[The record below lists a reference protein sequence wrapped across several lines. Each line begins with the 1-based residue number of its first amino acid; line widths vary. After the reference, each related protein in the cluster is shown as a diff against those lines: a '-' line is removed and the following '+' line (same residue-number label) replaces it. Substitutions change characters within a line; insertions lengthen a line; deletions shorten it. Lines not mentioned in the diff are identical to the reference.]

1 MSEALYRKYRPQ
13 TFEDVV
19 GQTHIERTLKNAIEQ
34 DKVGHAYMFCGP
46 RGTGK
51 TTTARLLAKALLCEK
66 GPTPAPDGTCEQCL
80 AIAEGNHPDVY
91 ELDAASRTGV
101 DNVREEIIG
110 RVQYA
115 PTRGR
120 YKVYIIDEVHM
131 LSIAAFNALLKTLEE
146 PPSHVVFIMCTTD
159 PQKVPETIQSR
170 CQRFDFHRLSNEEII
185 ARLGAV
191 CTAEDVQF
199 EGDALDLV
207 AHRAQGGMRDALT
220 MLEQLIA
227 FGDGNVT
234 MEVANDVLGSL
245 DVDDMSGI
253 VRSIATRDAAACFT
267 WVSEYVETGADLARF
282 VRDLASY
289 VRDLYVLSLTD
300 GAVAVNAPQ
309 SSLPRM
315 SGEAQMFGIDRL
327 AYILRVLGD
336 LNTELR
342 TSTNPRLS
350 FEIGLTRMVR
360 PQSDLTLESL
370 AARVEVLERAL
381 AQGAVAAPAAA
392 QSAAVAQQPASV
404 PPAANAGYRQPAAA
418 PAAAVQPV
426 AAPSPAQAQ
435 PMAAQPAASA
445 SRAQASQFQRPMPRP
460 AQTQAAAQPVS
471 QGAAMVDKAAE
482 FRAQLERRR
491 AQRTAIPQPQPQRQ
505 SQGFAPQAQAAAP
518 ARAAAPAASAPAVV
532 SVAAPAAAAAPAV
545 PAAASGDVKA
555 KLSNPAALQRGWQ
568 TALADLKRQRAAY
581 GALLLSARIVAE
593 PDASGIAIEFSP
605 ENSFAFS
612 AAQKPDITAAIESAL
627 TASFGGPVPFRVTQ
641 GSVAGGAVGATP
653 AAARATASVASA
665 PAPVPAAPAAPVA
678 AARRAQQSAGTQ
690 APSAGPSRQA
700 PQAAA
705 APPWEDDV
713 VPYTDADIAAYMPEE
728 EQPPFTEPD
737 ASLTVGAPS
746 HREAASQASEPAA
759 FAKPAKDNPFA
770 GRKMPE
776 GIGRGVPAQPE
787 AVAQASEPAAS
798 SSSGQASKAEPEG
811 APAKKRKT
819 AADKLAEAVA
829 EFGDAMLVV
838 GPEPVDPFPVAL
850 ELGFDSVPDPKKK
863 AKGMVKPKGWP
874 MPQDAKLLEG
884 RDLDALREGCDDGQ
898 EGETPSSDSSSSAQF
913 AQPAPVAAVESE
925 PQLASVAESEFPAEP
940 PAPIPAPPSRPNP
953 FANRAMPQGI
963 GGGQDSREPAAYAGA
978 STGGSGEMSVEEIF
992 ASFGVNMSKVTE
1004 ER

>member
-282 VRDLASY
+282 VRDLAAY

-381 AQGAVAAPAAA
+381 AQGAVVAPAAA
-392 QSAAVAQQPASV
+392 QPAAAQPVVVQPVAAAQQPASV
-404 PPAANAGYRQPAAA
+404 PPAANAGYRRPAAASSPAQVQPTVAQPAA
-418 PAAAVQPV
+418 PS
-426 AAPSPAQAQ
+426 SPAQAN
-435 PMAAQPAASA
+435 
-445 SRAQASQFQRPMPRP
+445 QFQRPMPRP
-460 AQTQAAAQPVS
+460 AQTQPAAQPAS
-471 QGAAMVDKAAE
+471 QGAAMADKAAE

-491 AQRTAIPQPQPQRQ
+491 AQRTALPQTQPQPQ
-505 SQGFAPQAQAAAP
+505 SQGFVPQAQAAAP
-518 ARAAAPAASAPAVV
+518 ARAAAPAAVP
-532 SVAAPAAAAAPAV
+532 VAAASATVTPAAPAV
-545 PAAASGDVKA
+545 ASSDVKA

-627 TASFGGPVPFRVTQ
+627 SASFGGPVPFRVTQ
-641 GSVAGGAVGATP
+641 GSAVGSVVGTAPAAVAP
-653 AAARATASVASA
+653 AAASVTSAPASA
-665 PAPVPAAPAAPVA
+665 PAASAAPAAA
-678 AARRAQQSAGTQ
+678 YRARQSLRAQ
-690 APSAGPSRQA
+690 APSVGPSRQA

-705 APPWEDDV
+705 APPWEDEV

-728 EQPPFTEPD
+728 EQPPFFESD
-737 ASLTVGAPS
+737 ASLAVGAPS
-746 HREAASQASEPAA
+746 HRGIASQASEPAA
-759 FAKPAKDNPFA
+759 FEKPAKDNPFV

-776 GIGRGVPAQPE
+776 GIGRGVPARPE
-787 AVAQASEPAAS
+787 AQVPANAPAAS
-798 SSSGQASKAEPEG
+798 SDAGQATKAEPES

-838 GPEPVDPFPVAL
+838 GPDPVDPFPAAQ
-850 ELGFDSVPDPKKK
+850 ELGFDSAVDPKKK
-863 AKGMVKPKGWP
+863 AKGMAKPKGWP

-884 RDLDALREGCDDGQ
+884 RDLDALREGSASGQ
-898 EGETPSSDSSSSAQF
+898 EGEGQGSSSGCSSSGQSL
-913 AQPAPVAAVESE
+913 QPAPVAAAEPE
-925 PQLASVAESEFPAEP
+925 PQLAPVADPEFPAEP

-963 GGGQDSREPAAYAGA
+963 GGGQGSHEPVEYAGA
-978 STGGSGEMSVEEIF
+978 SAGASGEMSVEEIF

>member
-1 MSEALYRKYRPQ
+1 MSYQALYRKFRPQ
-13 TFEDVV
+13 EFEDVK
-19 GQTHIERTLKNAIEQ
+19 GQEHIVTTLKNQIKADRI
-34 DKVGHAYMFCGP
+34 GHAYLFCGT

-51 TTTARLLAKALLCEK
+51 TTVAKIFAKAVNCEH
-66 GPTPAPDGTCEQCL
+66 PVDGSPCGECQSCR
-80 AIAEGNHPDVY
+80 AITEGSSMNVI
-91 ELDAASRTGV
+91 EIDAASNNGV
-101 DNVREEIIG
+101 DNIRQIREEVTY
-110 RVQYA
+110 R
-115 PTRGR
+115 PTEGR

-282 VRDLASY
+282 VRDLAAY

-381 AQGAVAAPAAA
+381 AQGAAAAPAAA
-392 QSAAVAQQPASV
+392 QPAAMAQQPASV

-418 PAAAVQPV
+418 PAVAAQPAV
-426 AAPSPAQAQ
+426 APSPAQVQ
-435 PMAAQPAASA
+435 PTAAQPAAPA
-445 SRAQASQFQRPMPRP
+445 SPAQASQFHRPMPRP
-460 AQTQAAAQPVS
+460 AQTQSAAQPAS
-471 QGAAMVDKAAE
+471 QGAAMVNKAAE

-491 AQRTAIPQPQPQRQ
+491 AQRTAVPQAQPQ

-518 ARAAAPAASAPAVV
+518 AAAPVAAASATAAPAA
-532 SVAAPAAAAAPAV
+532 PAAVSAV
-545 PAAASGDVKA
+545 PAVASSDVKA

-627 TASFGGPVPFRVTQ
+627 SASFGGPVPFRVTQ
-641 GSVAGGAVGATP
+641 GSAAGGAAP
-653 AAARATASVASA
+653 VASA
-665 PAPVPAAPAAPVA
+665 PAPAAPAVPAAVHS
-678 AARRAQQSAGTQ
+678 AQQSVRAQ
-690 APSAGPSRQA
+690 VHSAGPSRQA
-700 PQAAA
+700 PQAVA

-713 VPYTDADIAAYMPEE
+713 VPYTDADIAAYMPEG

-746 HREAASQASEPAA
+746 HREAASQPSEPAV
-759 FAKPAKDNPFA
+759 FAKPAKNNPFA

-776 GIGRGVPAQPE
+776 GIGRGVPAQP
-787 AVAQASEPAAS
+787 AATARATEPTVS
-798 SSSGQASKAEPEG
+798 SSAGQAPKTAPES

-838 GPEPVDPFPVAL
+838 GPDPVDPFPVAL
-850 ELGFDSVPDPKKK
+850 ELGFDSAPDPKKK

-884 RDLDALREGCDDGQ
+884 RDLDALREGCDGGQ
-898 EGETPSSDSSSSAQF
+898 EGKGQGSSSDSLSSGQSL
-913 AQPAPVAAVESE
+913 QPAPVAAAEAES
-925 PQLASVAESEFPAEP
+925 QLAPVAEPEFPAEP

-963 GGGQDSREPAAYAGA
+963 GGGQGSREPSEYAGA
-978 STGGSGEMSVEEIF
+978 SAGASGEMSVEEIF
-992 ASFGVNMSKVTE
+992 ASFGVNMNKVTE

>member
-282 VRDLASY
+282 VRDLAAY

-392 QSAAVAQQPASV
+392 QPAAVAQQPASV

-418 PAAAVQPV
+418 PAAAVQPAV
-426 AAPSPAQAQ
+426 APSPAQAQ
-435 PMAAQPAASA
+435 PIATQPAAPA
-445 SRAQASQFQRPMPRP
+445 SHAQASQFQRPMPRP
-460 AQTQAAAQPVS
+460 AQTQSAAQPAS

-491 AQRTAIPQPQPQRQ
+491 AQRTVLPQTQPQPQ
-505 SQGFAPQAQAAAP
+505 GFTPQTQPAAP
-518 ARAAAPAASAPAVV
+518 ARAAAPAAAPVAVASAAANP
-532 SVAAPAAAAAPAV
+532 AAPAAVSTAPV
-545 PAAASGDVKA
+545 VASSDVKA

-593 PDASGIAIEFSP
+593 ADASGIAIEFSP

-627 TASFGGPVPFRVTQ
+627 SASFGGPVPFRVTQ
-641 GSVAGGAVGATP
+641 GSAAGGAAP
-653 AAARATASVASA
+653 VASA
-665 PAPVPAAPAAPVA
+665 PAAAAVPAAPVA
-678 AARRAQQSAGTQ
+678 AARRAQQSARAQ

-700 PQAAA
+700 PQAVA

-759 FAKPAKDNPFA
+759 FANPAKDNPFA
-770 GRKMPE
+770 GRKMPK

-787 AVAQASEPAAS
+787 VVARASEPAAS

-850 ELGFDSVPDPKKK
+850 ELGFDSAPDPKKK

-898 EGETPSSDSSSSAQF
+898 EGEGQEPSSNGSPSPQLL
-913 AQPAPVAAVESE
+913 QPAPSAAEQLE
-925 PQLASVAESEFPAEP
+925 PQLEASVAEPEFPAEP

-963 GGGQDSREPAAYAGA
+963 GGGQDTHESAAYAGA

>member
-282 VRDLASY
+282 VRDLAAY

-381 AQGAVAAPAAA
+381 AQDAVAAPAAA
-392 QSAAVAQQPASV
+392 QPAAVAQQPASV

-418 PAAAVQPV
+418 PAAAVQPAV
-426 AAPSPAQAQ
+426 APSPVQAQ
-435 PMAAQPAASA
+435 PIAVQSAAPASH
-445 SRAQASQFQRPMPRP
+445 AQASQFQRPMPRP
-460 AQTQAAAQPVS
+460 AQTQPAAQPAS

-491 AQRTAIPQPQPQRQ
+491 AQRTALPQTQPQPQ
-505 SQGFAPQAQAAAP
+505 SQGFAPQAQPAAP
-518 ARAAAPAASAPAVV
+518 ARAAAPAA
-532 SVAAPAAAAAPAV
+532 APAAAASATATPAAPAV
-545 PAAASGDVKA
+545 ASSDVKA

-593 PDASGIAIEFSP
+593 PDASGIAIEFSS

-627 TASFGGPVPFRVTQ
+627 SASFGGPVPFRVTQ
-641 GSVAGGAVGATP
+641 GSAAGGAAP
-653 AAARATASVASA
+653 VASA
-665 PAPVPAAPAAPVA
+665 PASAPAASVAPVA
-678 AARRAQQSAGTQ
+678 AARRTQQSARAQ

-759 FAKPAKDNPFA
+759 YAKPAKDNPFA

-776 GIGRGVPAQPE
+776 GIGRGVPVQPE
-787 AVAQASEPAAS
+787 VASQASEPVAS
-798 SSSGQASKAEPEG
+798 SSSGQASKVEPEG

-850 ELGFDSVPDPKKK
+850 ELGFDSAPDPKKK

-898 EGETPSSDSSSSAQF
+898 EGEASSSDSSSSAQSV
-913 AQPAPVAAVESE
+913 QPAPVAAVESE
-925 PQLASVAESEFPAEP
+925 PQLASVAEPEFPAEP

-963 GGGQDSREPAAYAGA
+963 GGGQDSHEPAAYAGA

>member
-282 VRDLASY
+282 VRDLAAY

-381 AQGAVAAPAAA
+381 AQGAAATPAAA
-392 QSAAVAQQPASV
+392 QPAAMAQQPVSV
-404 PPAANAGYRQPAAA
+404 PPAANAGYRRPTAA
-418 PAAAVQPV
+418 PAV
-426 AAPSPAQAQ
+426 AAQPAVVPSPARVQ
-435 PMAAQPAASA
+435 PTAAQPAAPA
-445 SRAQASQFQRPMPRP
+445 SPAQASQFQRPMPRP
-460 AQTQAAAQPVS
+460 AQTQSAAQPAS

-491 AQRTAIPQPQPQRQ
+491 AQRTALPQTQPQSQ
-505 SQGFAPQAQAAAP
+505 SQGFAPQAQPAAP
-518 ARAAAPAASAPAVV
+518 ARAAAPTAAS
-532 SVAAPAAAAAPAV
+532 AAPAV
-545 PAAASGDVKA
+545 ASSDVKA

-627 TASFGGPVPFRVTQ
+627 SASFGGPVPFRVTQ
-641 GSVAGGAVGATP
+641 GSAAGGAAP
-653 AAARATASVASA
+653 VASA
-665 PAPVPAAPAAPVA
+665 PAASVAPVA
-678 AARRAQQSAGTQ
+678 AARRTQQSARAQ

-759 FAKPAKDNPFA
+759 FAKPSKDNPFA

-787 AVAQASEPAAS
+787 VASQASESAAS
-798 SSSGQASKAEPEG
+798 SSSGQASKAEPES

-850 ELGFDSVPDPKKK
+850 ELGFDSAPDPKKK

-874 MPQDAKLLEG
+874 MSQDAKLLEG

-898 EGETPSSDSSSSAQF
+898 EGEASSSDGSSSAQSI
-913 AQPAPVAAVESE
+913 QPAPVAAVESG
-925 PQLASVAESEFPAEP
+925 PQLASVAEPEFPAEP

-963 GGGQDSREPAAYAGA
+963 GGGQDTHESAAYAGA

>member
-282 VRDLASY
+282 VRDLAAY

-381 AQGAVAAPAAA
+381 AQGAAAAPAAA
-392 QSAAVAQQPASV
+392 QPAAMAQQPASV
-404 PPAANAGYRQPAAA
+404 PPAANAGYRQP
-418 PAAAVQPV
+418 V
-426 AAPSPAQAQ
+426 A
-435 PMAAQPAASA
+435 AAQPAAPA
-445 SRAQASQFQRPMPRP
+445 SPAQASQFQRSMPRP
-460 AQTQAAAQPVS
+460 AQTQSAAQPAS
-471 QGAAMVDKAAE
+471 QGAAMVNKAAE

-491 AQRTAIPQPQPQRQ
+491 AQRTAVPQAQPQ
-505 SQGFAPQAQAAAP
+505 SQGFAPQAQAVAP
-518 ARAAAPAASAPAVV
+518 VRAAAPAAAPVAAASAT
-532 SVAAPAAAAAPAV
+532 AAPAAPAAVSAAPAV
-545 PAAASGDVKA
+545 ASSDVKA
-555 KLSNPAALQRGWQ
+555 KLSNPVALQRGWQ

-627 TASFGGPVPFRVTQ
+627 SASFGGPVPFRVTQ
-641 GSVAGGAVGATP
+641 GSAAGNV
-653 AAARATASVASA
+653 ASVPSA
-665 PAPVPAAPAAPVA
+665 PAPAPAAPAIPA
-678 AARRAQQSAGTQ
+678 ASAAVHRAQQSVRAQ

-700 PQAAA
+700 PQAVA

-728 EQPPFTEPD
+728 EQSPFTEPD

-746 HREAASQASEPAA
+746 HREAASQPSEPAV

-787 AVAQASEPAAS
+787 ATARATEPTVS
-798 SSSGQASKAEPEG
+798 SSAGQASKTAPES

-838 GPEPVDPFPVAL
+838 GPDPVDPFPVAL
-850 ELGFDSVPDPKKK
+850 ELGFDSAPDPKKK

-884 RDLDALREGCDDGQ
+884 RDLDALREGCGGGQ
-898 EGETPSSDSSSSAQF
+898 EGEGQEPSSDSLSSGQSV
-913 AQPAPVAAVESE
+913 QPAPVAAAEAES
-925 PQLASVAESEFPAEP
+925 QLAPVAEPEFPAEP

-963 GGGQDSREPAAYAGA
+963 GGGQGSREPAEYAGA
-978 STGGSGEMSVEEIF
+978 SAGASGEMSVEEIF
-992 ASFGVNMSKVTE
+992 ASFGVNMNKVTE

>member
-282 VRDLASY
+282 VRDLAAY

-381 AQGAVAAPAAA
+381 AQGAAAVPAAA
-392 QSAAVAQQPASV
+392 QPAAMAQQPASV
-404 PPAANAGYRQPAAA
+404 PPAANAGYRQPVAA
-418 PAAAVQPV
+418 PAVAAQPAV
-426 AAPSPAQAQ
+426 APSPAQVQ
-435 PMAAQPAASA
+435 PTAAQPAAPA
-445 SRAQASQFQRPMPRP
+445 SPAQASQFQRPVPRP
-460 AQTQAAAQPVS
+460 AQTRSAAQSAS
-471 QGAAMVDKAAE
+471 QGAAMIDKAAE

-491 AQRTAIPQPQPQRQ
+491 AQRTVVPQAQPQ

-518 ARAAAPAASAPAVV
+518 ARAAAPAAV
-532 SVAAPAAAAAPAV
+532 SAAPAV
-545 PAAASGDVKA
+545 ASSDVKA

-627 TASFGGPVPFRVTQ
+627 SASFGGPVPFRVTQ
-641 GSVAGGAVGATP
+641 GSVVGGAAPV
-653 AAARATASVASA
+653 ASASA
-665 PAPVPAAPAAPVA
+665 PAPAAPAAVHR
-678 AARRAQQSAGTQ
+678 ARQSVRAQ

-700 PQAAA
+700 PQAVA

-713 VPYTDADIAAYMPEE
+713 VPYTDADIAAYMPEG

-737 ASLTVGAPS
+737 ASLTAGAPS
-746 HREAASQASEPAA
+746 HREAASQSGEPAV
-759 FAKPAKDNPFA
+759 FAKPAKNNPFA

-776 GIGRGVPAQPE
+776 GIGRGVSAQPE
-787 AVAQASEPAAS
+787 ATAQATESTVS
-798 SSSGQASKAEPEG
+798 SSAGQAPKTAPESV
-811 APAKKRKT
+811 PAKKRKT

-838 GPEPVDPFPVAL
+838 GPDPVDPFPVAL
-850 ELGFDSVPDPKKK
+850 ELGFDSAPDPKKK

-884 RDLDALREGCDDGQ
+884 RDLDALREGCDGGQ
-898 EGETPSSDSSSSAQF
+898 EGEGQESSSDSLSSGQSL
-913 AQPAPVAAVESE
+913 QPAPVAAAEAE
-925 PQLASVAESEFPAEP
+925 PQLAPVAEPEFPAEP
-940 PAPIPAPPSRPNP
+940 PAPIPAPPLRPNP

-963 GGGQDSREPAAYAGA
+963 GGGQGSREPAEYAGA
-978 STGGSGEMSVEEIF
+978 SAGASGEMSVEEIF
-992 ASFGVNMSKVTE
+992 ASFGVNMNKVTE

>member
-282 VRDLASY
+282 VRDLAAY

-381 AQGAVAAPAAA
+381 AQGAAAAPATAQPAA
-392 QSAAVAQQPASV
+392 MAQQPASV
-404 PPAANAGYRQPAAA
+404 PPAANAGYRQPVAA
-418 PAAAVQPV
+418 PAVAAQPAV
-426 AAPSPAQAQ
+426 APSPAQVQ
-435 PMAAQPAASA
+435 PTAAQPAAPS
-445 SRAQASQFQRPMPRP
+445 SPAQASQFQRPVSRP
-460 AQTQAAAQPVS
+460 AQTRSAAQSAS
-471 QGAAMVDKAAE
+471 QGAAMVNKAAE

-491 AQRTAIPQPQPQRQ
+491 AQRTAVPQAQPQ
-505 SQGFAPQAQAAAP
+505 SQGFAPQAQA
-518 ARAAAPAASAPAVV
+518 
-532 SVAAPAAAAAPAV
+532 
-545 PAAASGDVKA
+545 
-555 KLSNPAALQRGWQ
+555 
-568 TALADLKRQRAAY
+568 
-581 GALLLSARIVAE
+581 
-593 PDASGIAIEFSP
+593 
-605 ENSFAFS
+605 
-612 AAQKPDITAAIESAL
+612 
-627 TASFGGPVPFRVTQ
+627 
-641 GSVAGGAVGATP
+641 
-653 AAARATASVASA
+653 
-665 PAPVPAAPAAPVA
+665 
-678 AARRAQQSAGTQ
+678 
-690 APSAGPSRQA
+690 
-700 PQAAA
+700 
-705 APPWEDDV
+705 
-713 VPYTDADIAAYMPEE
+713 
-728 EQPPFTEPD
+728 
-737 ASLTVGAPS
+737 
-746 HREAASQASEPAA
+746 
-759 FAKPAKDNPFA
+759 
-770 GRKMPE
+770 
-776 GIGRGVPAQPE
+776 
-787 AVAQASEPAAS
+787 
-798 SSSGQASKAEPEG
+798 
-811 APAKKRKT
+811 
-819 AADKLAEAVA
+819 
-829 EFGDAMLVV
+829 
-838 GPEPVDPFPVAL
+838 
-850 ELGFDSVPDPKKK
+850 
-863 AKGMVKPKGWP
+863 
-874 MPQDAKLLEG
+874 
-884 RDLDALREGCDDGQ
+884 
-898 EGETPSSDSSSSAQF
+898 
-913 AQPAPVAAVESE
+913 
-925 PQLASVAESEFPAEP
+925 
-940 PAPIPAPPSRPNP
+940 
-953 FANRAMPQGI
+953 
-963 GGGQDSREPAAYAGA
+963 
-978 STGGSGEMSVEEIF
+978 
-992 ASFGVNMSKVTE
+992 
-1004 ER
+1004 

>member
-282 VRDLASY
+282 VCDLAAY

-381 AQGAVAAPAAA
+381 AQGAAAAPAAA
-392 QSAAVAQQPASV
+392 QPTAMAQQPASV
-404 PPAANAGYRQPAAA
+404 PPAANAGYRRPTAA
-418 PAAAVQPV
+418 PAV
-426 AAPSPAQAQ
+426 AAQPAVVPSPAQVQ
-435 PMAAQPAASA
+435 PTAAQPAA
-445 SRAQASQFQRPMPRP
+445 
-460 AQTQAAAQPVS
+460 
-471 QGAAMVDKAAE
+471 QGAAMVNKAAE

-491 AQRTAIPQPQPQRQ
+491 AQRTAVPQAQPQ
-505 SQGFAPQAQAAAP
+505 SQGFAPQAQAAS
-518 ARAAAPAASAPAVV
+518 ARAAAPAAAPVAAASAT
-532 SVAAPAAAAAPAV
+532 AAPAAPAAVSAAPAV
-545 PAAASGDVKA
+545 ASSDVKA

-627 TASFGGPVPFRVTQ
+627 SASFGGPVPFRVTQ
-641 GSVAGGAVGATP
+641 GSAAGGA
-653 AAARATASVASA
+653 ASVASA
-665 PAPVPAAPAAPVA
+665 SAPAPTAPAVPAAVH
-678 AARRAQQSAGTQ
+678 RAQQSARAQ
-690 APSAGPSRQA
+690 VHSAGPSRQA
-700 PQAAA
+700 PQAVA

-713 VPYTDADIAAYMPEE
+713 VPYTDADIAAYMPEG

-737 ASLTVGAPS
+737 ASLTAGAPS
-746 HREAASQASEPAA
+746 HREAASRPGEPAA
-759 FAKPAKDNPFA
+759 FAKPAKNNPFA

-787 AVAQASEPAAS
+787 ATARATEPTVS
-798 SSSGQASKAEPEG
+798 SSAGQAPKTAPES

-838 GPEPVDPFPVAL
+838 GPDPVDPFPVAL
-850 ELGFDSVPDPKKK
+850 ELGFDSAPDPKKK

-884 RDLDALREGCDDGQ
+884 RDLDALREGCGGGQ
-898 EGETPSSDSSSSAQF
+898 EGEGESSSDSLSSGQSV
-913 AQPAPVAAVESE
+913 QPAPVAAAEPE
-925 PQLASVAESEFPAEP
+925 PQLAPVAEPEFSAEP

-963 GGGQDSREPAAYAGA
+963 GGGQGSREPAEYAGA
-978 STGGSGEMSVEEIF
+978 SAGASGEMSVEEIF
-992 ASFGVNMSKVTE
+992 ASFGVNMNKVTE

>member
-282 VRDLASY
+282 VRDLAAY

-370 AARVEVLERAL
+370 AARVEILERAL
-381 AQGAVAAPAAA
+381 AQGAAAAPAAA
-392 QSAAVAQQPASV
+392 QPAAMAQQPASV
-404 PPAANAGYRQPAAA
+404 PPAANAGYRQPVAA
-418 PAAAVQPV
+418 PAV
-426 AAPSPAQAQ
+426 
-435 PMAAQPAASA
+435 AAQPAAPS
-445 SRAQASQFQRPMPRP
+445 SPAQASQFQRPIPRP
-460 AQTQAAAQPVS
+460 AQTQPAAQPAS
-471 QGAAMVDKAAE
+471 QGAAMVNKAAE

-491 AQRTAIPQPQPQRQ
+491 AQRTAAPQAQPQ
-505 SQGFAPQAQAAAP
+505 SQGFAPQAQAAP
-518 ARAAAPAASAPAVV
+518 ARAAAPAA
-532 SVAAPAAAAAPAV
+532 APAAAASATAAPAAPAAVSAAPAV
-545 PAAASGDVKA
+545 ASSDVKA

-627 TASFGGPVPFRVTQ
+627 SASFGGPVPFRVTQ
-641 GSVAGGAVGATP
+641 GSAAGGA
-653 AAARATASVASA
+653 A
-665 PAPVPAAPAAPVA
+665 PAVSAAVHR
-678 AARRAQQSAGTQ
+678 ARQSVRAQ

-700 PQAAA
+700 PQAVA

-728 EQPPFTEPD
+728 ERPPFTEPD
-737 ASLTVGAPS
+737 ASLTAGAPS
-746 HREAASQASEPAA
+746 HREAASQPGEPAA

-787 AVAQASEPAAS
+787 ATAQATEPTVS
-798 SSSGQASKAEPEG
+798 SSAGQAPKTAPESV
-811 APAKKRKT
+811 PAKKRKT

-838 GPEPVDPFPVAL
+838 GPDPVDPFPVAL
-850 ELGFDSVPDPKKK
+850 ELGFDSAPDPKKK

-884 RDLDALREGCDDGQ
+884 RDLDSLREGRDGGQ
-898 EGETPSSDSSSSAQF
+898 EGEGESSSDSLSSGQSV
-913 AQPAPVAAVESE
+913 QPAPVAAAEAES
-925 PQLASVAESEFPAEP
+925 QLAPVAEPEFPAEP
-940 PAPIPAPPSRPNP
+940 TAPIPAPPSRPNP

-963 GGGQDSREPAAYAGA
+963 GGGQGSREPAEYAGA
-978 STGGSGEMSVEEIF
+978 SAGASGEMSVEEIF
-992 ASFGVNMSKVTE
+992 ASFGVNMNKVTE

>member
-282 VRDLASY
+282 VRDLAAY

-381 AQGAVAAPAAA
+381 AQGAAAAPAAA
-392 QSAAVAQQPASV
+392 QPAAMVQQPASV
-404 PPAANAGYRQPAAA
+404 PPAANAGYRRPTAAHAVAAQPA
-418 PAAAVQPV
+418 V
-426 AAPSPAQAQ
+426 APSPAQVQ
-435 PMAAQPAASA
+435 STAAQPA
-445 SRAQASQFQRPMPRP
+445 
-460 AQTQAAAQPVS
+460 S
-471 QGAAMVDKAAE
+471 QGAAMVNKAAE

-491 AQRTAIPQPQPQRQ
+491 AQRTAVPQAQPQ

-518 ARAAAPAASAPAVV
+518 ARAGAPAAAPVAAASATAAPAAPAAVSAAPAVV
-532 SVAAPAAAAAPAV
+532 S
-545 PAAASGDVKA
+545 SDVKA

-627 TASFGGPVPFRVTQ
+627 SASFGGPVPFRVTQ
-641 GSVAGGAVGATP
+641 GSAAGGAAP
-653 AAARATASVASA
+653 AASASA
-665 PAPVPAAPAAPVA
+665 PAPTAPAVPAASTAVH
-678 AARRAQQSAGTQ
+678 RAQQSVRAQ
-690 APSAGPSRQA
+690 VHSAGPSRQA
-700 PQAAA
+700 PQAVA

-713 VPYTDADIAAYMPEE
+713 VPYTDADIAAYMSEE
-728 EQPPFTEPD
+728 GQPPFTEPD

-746 HREAASQASEPAA
+746 HREAASQPSEPAV

-787 AVAQASEPAAS
+787 ATARTTEPTVS
-798 SSSGQASKAEPEG
+798 SSAGRAPKTAPES

-838 GPEPVDPFPVAL
+838 GPDPVDPFPVAL
-850 ELGFDSVPDPKKK
+850 ELGFDSAPDPKKK

-884 RDLDALREGCDDGQ
+884 RDLDALREGCDGGQ
-898 EGETPSSDSSSSAQF
+898 EGEGQGPSSDSLSSGQSLQF
-913 AQPAPVAAVESE
+913 APVAAAEAES
-925 PQLASVAESEFPAEP
+925 QLAPVAEPEFPAEP

-963 GGGQDSREPAAYAGA
+963 GGGQGSREPAAYAGA
-978 STGGSGEMSVEEIF
+978 SAGASGEMSVEEIF
-992 ASFGVNMSKVTE
+992 ASFGVNMNKVTE

>member
-282 VRDLASY
+282 VRDLAAY

-381 AQGAVAAPAAA
+381 EQGAAAAPAAA
-392 QSAAVAQQPASV
+392 QPAAMAQQPASV

-418 PAAAVQPV
+418 PAV
-426 AAPSPAQAQ
+426 AARPAVVPSPARVQ
-435 PMAAQPAASA
+435 PTAAQPAAPA
-445 SRAQASQFQRPMPRP
+445 SPAQASQFQRPMPRP
-460 AQTQAAAQPVS
+460 AQTQSAAQPAS

-491 AQRTAIPQPQPQRQ
+491 AQRTALPQTQPQPQ
-505 SQGFAPQAQAAAP
+505 SQGFAPQIQPAAP
-518 ARAAAPAASAPAVV
+518 ARDA
-532 SVAAPAAAAAPAV
+532 AAAAAPV
-545 PAAASGDVKA
+545 AAASATATPAASATVSAAPAVASSDVKA

-627 TASFGGPVPFRVTQ
+627 SASFGGPVPFRVTQ
-641 GSVAGGAVGATP
+641 GSAAGGAAP
-653 AAARATASVASA
+653 VASA
-665 PAPVPAAPAAPVA
+665 PAASVAPVA
-678 AARRAQQSAGTQ
+678 AARRTQQSARAQ

-705 APPWEDDV
+705 APSWEDDV

-759 FAKPAKDNPFA
+759 FAKPSKDNPFA

-776 GIGRGVPAQPE
+776 GIGRGVLAQPE
-787 AVAQASEPAAS
+787 VAAQASEPAAS
-798 SSSGQASKAEPEG
+798 SSSGQASKAEPEN

-850 ELGFDSVPDPKKK
+850 ELGFESAPDPKKK

-898 EGETPSSDSSSSAQF
+898 EGEASSSDSSSSAQSV
-913 AQPAPVAAVESE
+913 QPAPVAAMESE
-925 PQLASVAESEFPAEP
+925 PQLASVAEPEFPAEP

-963 GGGQDSREPAAYAGA
+963 GGGQDSREPAEYAGA
-978 STGGSGEMSVEEIF
+978 SAGASGEMSVEEIF
-992 ASFGVNMSKVTE
+992 ASFGVNMNKVTE

>member
-282 VRDLASY
+282 VRDLAAY

-392 QSAAVAQQPASV
+392 QPAAVAQQPANV

-418 PAAAVQPV
+418 VQPA

-435 PMAAQPAASA
+435 PIAAQPAAPVSH
-445 SRAQASQFQRPMPRP
+445 AQASQFQRPMPRP
-460 AQTQAAAQPVS
+460 AQTQSAAQPAS

-491 AQRTAIPQPQPQRQ
+491 AQRTVLPQTQPQP
-505 SQGFAPQAQAAAP
+505 QGFAPQTQPAAP
-518 ARAAAPAASAPAVV
+518 ARAAAPAAAPV
-532 SVAAPAAAAAPAV
+532 AAAPATATPV
-545 PAAASGDVKA
+545 APAAVSAAPAIASSDVKA

-627 TASFGGPVPFRVTQ
+627 SASFGGPVPFRVTQ
-641 GSVAGGAVGATP
+641 GFAAGGAAP
-653 AAARATASVASA
+653 VASA
-665 PAPVPAAPAAPVA
+665 PAPAPAAPAA
-678 AARRAQQSAGTQ
+678 AARRAQQSVRAQ

-759 FAKPAKDNPFA
+759 FAKPSKDNPFA

-776 GIGRGVPAQPE
+776 GIGRGVLAQPE
-787 AVAQASEPAAS
+787 TMPQASESAAS

-850 ELGFDSVPDPKKK
+850 ELGFDSAPDPKKK

-884 RDLDALREGCDDGQ
+884 RDLDALRESCDDGQ
-898 EGETPSSDSSSSAQF
+898 EGEGSSSSGSSSAQSI
-913 AQPAPVAAVESE
+913 QSAPVAAVESE
-925 PQLASVAESEFPAEP
+925 PQLASVAEPEFPAEP

-963 GGGQDSREPAAYAGA
+963 GGGQDSHEPAAYAGA

>member
-282 VRDLASY
+282 VRDLAAY

-392 QSAAVAQQPASV
+392 QPAAMAQQPASV
-404 PPAANAGYRQPAAA
+404 PPAANAGYRQPVAA
-418 PAAAVQPV
+418 PAVAAQPA
-426 AAPSPAQAQ
+426 AAPSPAQVQ
-435 PMAAQPAASA
+435 PTAAQPAAPS
-445 SRAQASQFQRPMPRP
+445 SPAQASQFQRPIQRP
-460 AQTQAAAQPVS
+460 AQTQPAAQPAS

-491 AQRTAIPQPQPQRQ
+491 AQRTVVPQAQPQ

-518 ARAAAPAASAPAVV
+518 ARAAAPAAV
-532 SVAAPAAAAAPAV
+532 SAAPV
-545 PAAASGDVKA
+545 VASSDVKA

-627 TASFGGPVPFRVTQ
+627 SASFGGPVPFRVTQ
-641 GSVAGGAVGATP
+641 GSAAGGAAPV
-653 AAARATASVASA
+653 ASASA
-665 PAPVPAAPAAPVA
+665 PAPAAPAAVH
-678 AARRAQQSAGTQ
+678 RAQQSVRAQ

-700 PQAAA
+700 PQAVA

-728 EQPPFTEPD
+728 ERPPFTEPD
-737 ASLTVGAPS
+737 ASLTAGAPS
-746 HREAASQASEPAA
+746 HREAASQPGEPAA
-759 FAKPAKDNPFA
+759 FEKPAKNNPFA

-787 AVAQASEPAAS
+787 ATAQATEPTVS
-798 SSSGQASKAEPEG
+798 SSAGQAPKTAPESV
-811 APAKKRKT
+811 PAKKRKT

-838 GPEPVDPFPVAL
+838 GPNPVDPFPVAL
-850 ELGFDSVPDPKKK
+850 ELGFDSAPDPKKK

-898 EGETPSSDSSSSAQF
+898 EGEGPSSDSSSSGQPL
-913 AQPAPVAAVESE
+913 QPAPVAAVESE
-925 PQLASVAESEFPAEP
+925 PQLASAAESEFPAEP

-963 GGGQDSREPAAYAGA
+963 GGGQDTHEPAAYAGS

>member
-282 VRDLASY
+282 VRDLAAY

-381 AQGAVAAPAAA
+381 AQGAAAAPAAA
-392 QSAAVAQQPASV
+392 QPAAMAQQPASV
-404 PPAANAGYRQPAAA
+404 PPAANAGYRQP
-418 PAAAVQPV
+418 VV
-426 AAPSPAQAQ
+426 
-435 PMAAQPAASA
+435 AAQPAAPA
-445 SRAQASQFQRPMPRP
+445 SPAQASQFQRSMPRP
-460 AQTQAAAQPVS
+460 AQTQSAAQPAS
-471 QGAAMVDKAAE
+471 QGAAMVNKAAE

-491 AQRTAIPQPQPQRQ
+491 AQRTAVPQAQPQ
-505 SQGFAPQAQAAAP
+505 SQGFAPQAQAVAP
-518 ARAAAPAASAPAVV
+518 VRAAAPAAAPVAAASAT
-532 SVAAPAAAAAPAV
+532 AAPAAPAV
-545 PAAASGDVKA
+545 ASSDVKA

-627 TASFGGPVPFRVTQ
+627 SASFGGPVPFRVTQ
-641 GSVAGGAVGATP
+641 GSAAGNV
-653 AAARATASVASA
+653 ASVPSA
-665 PAPVPAAPAAPVA
+665 PAPAPAAPAIPA
-678 AARRAQQSAGTQ
+678 ASAAVHRAQQSVRAQ

-700 PQAAA
+700 PQAVA

-728 EQPPFTEPD
+728 EQSPFTEPD

-746 HREAASQASEPAA
+746 HREAASQPSEPAV

-787 AVAQASEPAAS
+787 ATARATEPTVS
-798 SSSGQASKAEPEG
+798 SSAGQASKTAPES

-838 GPEPVDPFPVAL
+838 GPDPVDPFPVAL
-850 ELGFDSVPDPKKK
+850 ELGFDSAPDPKKK

-884 RDLDALREGCDDGQ
+884 RDLDALREGCGGGQ
-898 EGETPSSDSSSSAQF
+898 EGEGQEPSSDSLSSGQSV
-913 AQPAPVAAVESE
+913 QPAPVAAAEAES
-925 PQLASVAESEFPAEP
+925 QLAPVAEPEFPAEP

-963 GGGQDSREPAAYAGA
+963 GGGQGSREPAEYAGA
-978 STGGSGEMSVEEIF
+978 SAGASGEMSVEEIF
-992 ASFGVNMSKVTE
+992 ASFGVNMDKVTE

>member
-282 VRDLASY
+282 VRDLAAY

-370 AARVEVLERAL
+370 AARVEILERAL
-381 AQGAVAAPAAA
+381 AQGAAAAPAAA
-392 QSAAVAQQPASV
+392 QPAAMAQQPASV

-418 PAAAVQPV
+418 PAV
-426 AAPSPAQAQ
+426 
-435 PMAAQPAASA
+435 AAQPAAPS
-445 SRAQASQFQRPMPRP
+445 SSAQASQFQRPIPRP
-460 AQTQAAAQPVS
+460 AQTQPAAQPAS

-491 AQRTAIPQPQPQRQ
+491 AQRTAVPQAQPQ

-518 ARAAAPAASAPAVV
+518 ARAAAPAAAPVATASAT
-532 SVAAPAAAAAPAV
+532 AAPAAPAAVSAAPAV
-545 PAAASGDVKA
+545 ASSDVKA

-627 TASFGGPVPFRVTQ
+627 SASFGGPVPFRVTQ
-641 GSVAGGAVGATP
+641 GSAAGGAAPV
-653 AAARATASVASA
+653 ASASA
-665 PAPVPAAPAAPVA
+665 PAPAAPTAAH
-678 AARRAQQSAGTQ
+678 RAQQSVRAQ

-700 PQAAA
+700 PQTVA

-713 VPYTDADIAAYMPEE
+713 VPYTDADIAAYMPEG

-746 HREAASQASEPAA
+746 HREAASQPSEPVA
-759 FAKPAKDNPFA
+759 FAKPAKNNPFA

-787 AVAQASEPAAS
+787 ATAQATEPTVS
-798 SSSGQASKAEPEG
+798 SSAGQAPKTAPES
-811 APAKKRKT
+811 APARKRKT

-838 GPEPVDPFPVAL
+838 GPDPVDPFPVAL
-850 ELGFDSVPDPKKK
+850 ELGFDSAPDPKKK

-884 RDLDALREGCDDGQ
+884 RDLDALREGCDGGQ
-898 EGETPSSDSSSSAQF
+898 EGEGQESSSDSLSSGQSL
-913 AQPAPVAAVESE
+913 QPAPVAAAEAE
-925 PQLASVAESEFPAEP
+925 PQLAPVAEPEFPAEP
-940 PAPIPAPPSRPNP
+940 PAPIPAPPLRPNP

-963 GGGQDSREPAAYAGA
+963 GGGQGSREPAEYAGA
-978 STGGSGEMSVEEIF
+978 SAGASGEMSVEEIF
-992 ASFGVNMSKVTE
+992 ASFGVNMNKVTE

>member
-282 VRDLASY
+282 VRDLAAY

-370 AARVEVLERAL
+370 AARVEILERAL
-381 AQGAVAAPAAA
+381 AQGAAAAPAAA
-392 QSAAVAQQPASV
+392 QPAAMAQQPASV
-404 PPAANAGYRQPAAA
+404 PPAANAGYRRPTAA
-418 PAAAVQPV
+418 PAV
-426 AAPSPAQAQ
+426 
-435 PMAAQPAASA
+435 AAQPAVVPSP
-445 SRAQASQFQRPMPRP
+445 AQASQFQRSMPRP
-460 AQTQAAAQPVS
+460 AQTQPTAQPAS

-491 AQRTAIPQPQPQRQ
+491 AQRTAVPQAQPQ
-505 SQGFAPQAQAAAP
+505 SQGFAPQAQAAP
-518 ARAAAPAASAPAVV
+518 ARAAAPAAAPVAAASAT
-532 SVAAPAAAAAPAV
+532 AAPAAPAAVSAAPAV
-545 PAAASGDVKA
+545 ASSDVKA

-627 TASFGGPVPFRVTQ
+627 SASFGGPVPFRVTQ
-641 GSVAGGAVGATP
+641 GSAVGGAAGVAP
-653 AAARATASVASA
+653 IASA
-665 PAPVPAAPAAPVA
+665 PAPAPAAPAVPA
-678 AARRAQQSAGTQ
+678 AVHRAQQSVRAQ

-700 PQAAA
+700 PQTVA

-728 EQPPFTEPD
+728 ERPPFTEPD
-737 ASLTVGAPS
+737 ASLTAGAPS
-746 HREAASQASEPAA
+746 HREAASQPGEPAA

-787 AVAQASEPAAS
+787 PTVS
-798 SSSGQASKAEPEG
+798 SSAGQAPKTAPES

-838 GPEPVDPFPVAL
+838 GPDPVDPFPVAL
-850 ELGFDSVPDPKKK
+850 ELGFDSAPDPKKK

-884 RDLDALREGCDDGQ
+884 RDLDALREGCDGGQ
-898 EGETPSSDSSSSAQF
+898 EGEGQESSSDGLSLAQSV
-913 AQPAPVAAVESE
+913 QPAPVVAAEAES
-925 PQLASVAESEFPAEP
+925 QLAPVAEPEFPAEP

-963 GGGQDSREPAAYAGA
+963 GGGQGSREPAEYAGA
-978 STGGSGEMSVEEIF
+978 SAGASGEMSVEEIF
-992 ASFGVNMSKVTE
+992 ASFGVNMNKVTE

>member
-282 VRDLASY
+282 VRDLAAY

-381 AQGAVAAPAAA
+381 AQGAAAAPAAA
-392 QSAAVAQQPASV
+392 QPAAMVQQPASV
-404 PPAANAGYRQPAAA
+404 PPAANAGYRRPTAA
-418 PAAAVQPV
+418 PAV
-426 AAPSPAQAQ
+426 
-435 PMAAQPAASA
+435 AAQPAAPS
-445 SRAQASQFQRPMPRP
+445 SP
-460 AQTQAAAQPVS
+460 AQVQPTAAQPAAQS
-471 QGAAMVDKAAE
+471 AAMVNKAAE

-491 AQRTAIPQPQPQRQ
+491 AQRTAVPQAQPQ
-505 SQGFAPQAQAAAP
+505 SQGFAPQAQAAP
-518 ARAAAPAASAPAVV
+518 ARAAAPAAAPVAAASAT
-532 SVAAPAAAAAPAV
+532 AAPAAPAAVSAAPAV
-545 PAAASGDVKA
+545 ASSDVKS

-627 TASFGGPVPFRVTQ
+627 SASFGGPVPFRVTQ
-641 GSVAGGAVGATP
+641 GSAAGGAAPV
-653 AAARATASVASA
+653 ASASA
-665 PAPVPAAPAAPVA
+665 PAPAASAVPAASAAVH
-678 AARRAQQSAGTQ
+678 RAQQSIRAQ

-700 PQAAA
+700 PQTVA

-713 VPYTDADIAAYMPEE
+713 VPYTDADIAAYMPEG

-746 HREAASQASEPAA
+746 HREAASQPSEPAA

-787 AVAQASEPAAS
+787 ATVQTTEPTVS
-798 SSSGQASKAEPEG
+798 SSAGQAPKTAPES

-838 GPEPVDPFPVAL
+838 GPDPVDPFPVAL
-850 ELGFDSVPDPKKK
+850 ELGFDSAPDPKKK

-884 RDLDALREGCDDGQ
+884 RDLDALREGCGGGQ
-898 EGETPSSDSSSSAQF
+898 EGEGQEPSSDSLSSGQSV
-913 AQPAPVAAVESE
+913 QPAPVAAAEAE
-925 PQLASVAESEFPAEP
+925 PQLAPVAEPEFPAEP

-963 GGGQDSREPAAYAGA
+963 GGGQGSREPAEYAGA
-978 STGGSGEMSVEEIF
+978 SAGASGEMSVEEIF
-992 ASFGVNMSKVTE
+992 ASFGVNMNKVTE

>member
-282 VRDLASY
+282 VRDLAAY

-381 AQGAVAAPAAA
+381 AQGAAAAPAAA
-392 QSAAVAQQPASV
+392 QPATMVQQPASV
-404 PPAANAGYRQPAAA
+404 PPAANTGYRRPTAA
-418 PAAAVQPV
+418 PAV
-426 AAPSPAQAQ
+426 AAQPAVVPSPAQVQ
-435 PMAAQPAASA
+435 PTAAQPA
-445 SRAQASQFQRPMPRP
+445 
-460 AQTQAAAQPVS
+460 S
-471 QGAAMVDKAAE
+471 QGAAMVNKAAE

-491 AQRTAIPQPQPQRQ
+491 AQRTAVPQAQPQ
-505 SQGFAPQAQAAAP
+505 SQGFAPQAQAAPAP
-518 ARAAAPAASAPAVV
+518 AAAPAAAPVAAASATAAPAAPAAVSAAPAVV
-532 SVAAPAAAAAPAV
+532 S
-545 PAAASGDVKA
+545 SDVKA

-627 TASFGGPVPFRVTQ
+627 SASFGGPVPFRVTQ
-641 GSVAGGAVGATP
+641 GSAAGGAAPV
-653 AAARATASVASA
+653 ASASA
-665 PAPVPAAPAAPVA
+665 PAPAAPAVPAAVH
-678 AARRAQQSAGTQ
+678 RAQQSVRAQ

-700 PQAAA
+700 PQAVA

-713 VPYTDADIAAYMPEE
+713 VPYTDADIAAYMPEG

-746 HREAASQASEPAA
+746 HREAASQPSEPAV
-759 FAKPAKDNPFA
+759 FAKPAKNNPFA

-787 AVAQASEPAAS
+787 ATAQATEPTVS
-798 SSSGQASKAEPEG
+798 SSTGQASKTAPES

-838 GPEPVDPFPVAL
+838 GPDPVDPFPVAL
-850 ELGFDSVPDPKKK
+850 ELGFDSAPDPKKK

-884 RDLDALREGCDDGQ
+884 RDLDALREGCGGGQ
-898 EGETPSSDSSSSAQF
+898 EGEGESSSDSLSSGQSV
-913 AQPAPVAAVESE
+913 QPAPVAAAEAES
-925 PQLASVAESEFPAEP
+925 QLAPVAEPEFPAEP

-963 GGGQDSREPAAYAGA
+963 GGGQGSREPAEYAGA
-978 STGGSGEMSVEEIF
+978 SAGASGEMSVEEIF
-992 ASFGVNMSKVTE
+992 ASFGVNMNKVTE

>member
-34 DKVGHAYMFCGP
+34 DKIGHAYMFCGP

-282 VRDLASY
+282 VRDLAAY

-381 AQGAVAAPAAA
+381 AQGAAAAPAAA
-392 QSAAVAQQPASV
+392 QPAAMAQQPASV
-404 PPAANAGYRQPAAA
+404 PPAANAGYRQPVAA
-418 PAAAVQPV
+418 PAV
-426 AAPSPAQAQ
+426 
-435 PMAAQPAASA
+435 AAQPTAPS
-445 SRAQASQFQRPMPRP
+445 SPAQASQFQRPIPRP
-460 AQTQAAAQPVS
+460 AQTQPAAQPAS

-491 AQRTAIPQPQPQRQ
+491 A
-505 SQGFAPQAQAAAP
+505 
-518 ARAAAPAASAPAVV
+518 
-532 SVAAPAAAAAPAV
+532 
-545 PAAASGDVKA
+545 
-555 KLSNPAALQRGWQ
+555 
-568 TALADLKRQRAAY
+568 
-581 GALLLSARIVAE
+581 RIC
-593 PDASGIAIEFSP
+593 
-605 ENSFAFS
+605 
-612 AAQKPDITAAIESAL
+612 
-627 TASFGGPVPFRVTQ
+627 
-641 GSVAGGAVGATP
+641 
-653 AAARATASVASA
+653 
-665 PAPVPAAPAAPVA
+665 
-678 AARRAQQSAGTQ
+678 
-690 APSAGPSRQA
+690 
-700 PQAAA
+700 
-705 APPWEDDV
+705 
-713 VPYTDADIAAYMPEE
+713 YC
-728 EQPPFTEPD
+728 
-737 ASLTVGAPS
+737 
-746 HREAASQASEPAA
+746 
-759 FAKPAKDNPFA
+759 
-770 GRKMPE
+770 
-776 GIGRGVPAQPE
+776 
-787 AVAQASEPAAS
+787 
-798 SSSGQASKAEPEG
+798 
-811 APAKKRKT
+811 
-819 AADKLAEAVA
+819 
-829 EFGDAMLVV
+829 
-838 GPEPVDPFPVAL
+838 
-850 ELGFDSVPDPKKK
+850 
-863 AKGMVKPKGWP
+863 
-874 MPQDAKLLEG
+874 
-884 RDLDALREGCDDGQ
+884 RD
-898 EGETPSSDSSSSAQF
+898 
-913 AQPAPVAAVESE
+913 
-925 PQLASVAESEFPAEP
+925 
-940 PAPIPAPPSRPNP
+940 
-953 FANRAMPQGI
+953 
-963 GGGQDSREPAAYAGA
+963 
-978 STGGSGEMSVEEIF
+978 
-992 ASFGVNMSKVTE
+992 
-1004 ER
+1004 

>member
-282 VRDLASY
+282 VRDLAAY

-381 AQGAVAAPAAA
+381 AQGAAAAPAAA
-392 QSAAVAQQPASV
+392 QPAAMAQQPASV

-418 PAAAVQPV
+418 PAVAAQPAV
-426 AAPSPAQAQ
+426 APSPAQVQ
-435 PMAAQPAASA
+435 PTAAQPAAPA
-445 SRAQASQFQRPMPRP
+445 SPVQASQFQRSMPRP
-460 AQTQAAAQPVS
+460 AQTRSAAQSAS

-491 AQRTAIPQPQPQRQ
+491 AQRTAVPQAQPQ

-518 ARAAAPAASAPAVV
+518 ARAAAP
-532 SVAAPAAAAAPAV
+532 VAAPAAAASAAAAPAAPAAVSAAPAV
-545 PAAASGDVKA
+545 ASSDVKA

-627 TASFGGPVPFRVTQ
+627 SASFGGPVPFRVTQ
-641 GSVAGGAVGATP
+641 GSAAGGAAPVT
-653 AAARATASVASA
+653 SASA
-665 PAPVPAAPAAPVA
+665 PAPAAPAAVH
-678 AARRAQQSAGTQ
+678 RAQQSVRAQ

-700 PQAAA
+700 PQTVA

-713 VPYTDADIAAYMPEE
+713 VPYTDADIAAYMPEG

-737 ASLTVGAPS
+737 ASLIVGAPS
-746 HREAASQASEPAA
+746 HREAASQPSEPAA

-776 GIGRGVPAQPE
+776 GIGRGVPVQPE
-787 AVAQASEPAAS
+787 VAAQAVEPAAS
-798 SSSGQASKAEPEG
+798 SSAGQASKAEPKS

-850 ELGFDSVPDPKKK
+850 ELGFDSAPDPKKK

-898 EGETPSSDSSSSAQF
+898 EGEAPSSDSSSSGQSH
-913 AQPAPVAAVESE
+913 QPAPVAAAEPE
-925 PQLASVAESEFPAEP
+925 PQLAPVAEPEFPAEP

-963 GGGQDSREPAAYAGA
+963 GGVHGSHESAAYAGA
-978 STGGSGEMSVEEIF
+978 SAGASGEMSVEEIF

>member
-282 VRDLASY
+282 VRDLAAY

-381 AQGAVAAPAAA
+381 AQGAAAAPAAA
-392 QSAAVAQQPASV
+392 QPAAMAQQPASV
-404 PPAANAGYRQPAAA
+404 PPAANAGYRRPAAA
-418 PAAAVQPV
+418 AQPAV
-426 AAPSPAQAQ
+426 APSPAQVQ
-435 PMAAQPAASA
+435 PTAAQPAAPA
-445 SRAQASQFQRPMPRP
+445 SPAQASQFHRPMPRP
-460 AQTQAAAQPVS
+460 AQTQSAAQPAS
-471 QGAAMVDKAAE
+471 QGAAMVNKAAE

-491 AQRTAIPQPQPQRQ
+491 AQRTAVPQAQPQ

-518 ARAAAPAASAPAVV
+518 ARAAAPAAASAT
-532 SVAAPAAAAAPAV
+532 AAPAAPAAVSAAPAV
-545 PAAASGDVKA
+545 ASSDVKA

-627 TASFGGPVPFRVTQ
+627 SASFGGPVPFRVTQ
-641 GSVAGGAVGATP
+641 GSAAGNV
-653 AAARATASVASA
+653 ASVPSA
-665 PAPVPAAPAAPVA
+665 PAPAPAASAAPAAVH
-678 AARRAQQSAGTQ
+678 RAQQSVRAQ

-700 PQAAA
+700 PQAVA

-713 VPYTDADIAAYMPEE
+713 VPYTDADIAAYMPEG
-728 EQPPFTEPD
+728 EQSPFTEPD

-746 HREAASQASEPAA
+746 HREAASQPGEPAV

-787 AVAQASEPAAS
+787 ATAQATEPTVS
-798 SSSGQASKAEPEG
+798 SSAGQAPKTAPES

-838 GPEPVDPFPVAL
+838 GPDPVDPFPVAL
-850 ELGFDSVPDPKKK
+850 ELGFDSAPDPKKK

-884 RDLDALREGCDDGQ
+884 RDLDALREGCDGGQ
-898 EGETPSSDSSSSAQF
+898 EREGESSSDGLSLAQSV
-913 AQPAPVAAVESE
+913 QPAPVAAAEAES
-925 PQLASVAESEFPAEP
+925 QLAPVAEPEFPAEP

-963 GGGQDSREPAAYAGA
+963 GGGQGSREPAEYAGA
-978 STGGSGEMSVEEIF
+978 SAGASGEMSVEEIF
-992 ASFGVNMSKVTE
+992 ASFGVNMNKVTE

>member
-282 VRDLASY
+282 VRDLAAY

-381 AQGAVAAPAAA
+381 AQGVAAAPAAA
-392 QSAAVAQQPASV
+392 QPAAMAQQPASV

-418 PAAAVQPV
+418 PAVAAQPAV
-426 AAPSPAQAQ
+426 APSPAQVQ
-435 PMAAQPAASA
+435 PTAAQPAAPA
-445 SRAQASQFQRPMPRP
+445 SPAQASQFQRPVPRP
-460 AQTQAAAQPVS
+460 AQMRSAAQSAS
-471 QGAAMVDKAAE
+471 QGAAMIDKAAE

-491 AQRTAIPQPQPQRQ
+491 AQRTAVPQAQPQ
-505 SQGFAPQAQAAAP
+505 SQGFAPQAQAAP
-518 ARAAAPAASAPAVV
+518 ARAAAPAA
-532 SVAAPAAAAAPAV
+532 APAAAASATAAPAAPAAVSAAPAV
-545 PAAASGDVKA
+545 ASSDVKA

-627 TASFGGPVPFRVTQ
+627 SASFGGPVPFRVTQ
-641 GSVAGGAVGATP
+641 GSAAGGA
-653 AAARATASVASA
+653 AAVASA
-665 PAPVPAAPAAPVA
+665 PTPAPAAPAAPAA
-678 AARRAQQSAGTQ
+678 AARRAQQSVRAQ

-776 GIGRGVPAQPE
+776 GIGRGVSAQPE
-787 AVAQASEPAAS
+787 AAVQASEPAVS

-850 ELGFDSVPDPKKK
+850 ELGFDSAPDPKKK

-898 EGETPSSDSSSSAQF
+898 EGEAPSSDSSSSGQPL
-913 AQPAPVAAVESE
+913 QPAPVAAVESE
-925 PQLASVAESEFPAEP
+925 PQLASVAEPEFAAEP
-940 PAPIPAPPSRPNP
+940 PAPIPAPPLRPNP

-963 GGGQDSREPAAYAGA
+963 GGGQGSREPAEYAGA
-978 STGGSGEMSVEEIF
+978 SAGASGEMSVEEIF

>member
-282 VRDLASY
+282 VRDLAAY

-392 QSAAVAQQPASV
+392 QPAAVAQQPASV

-418 PAAAVQPV
+418 VQPAV
-426 AAPSPAQAQ
+426 APSPAQAQ
-435 PMAAQPAASA
+435 PIATQPAAPVSH
-445 SRAQASQFQRPMPRP
+445 AQASQFQRPMSRP
-460 AQTQAAAQPVS
+460 AQTQPTAQPAS

-491 AQRTAIPQPQPQRQ
+491 AQRTALPQTQPQPQ

-518 ARAAAPAASAPAVV
+518 AAAFVAAASATATP
-532 SVAAPAAAAAPAV
+532 AAPAV
-545 PAAASGDVKA
+545 ASSDVKA

-627 TASFGGPVPFRVTQ
+627 SASFGGPVPFRVTQ
-641 GSVAGGAVGATP
+641 GSAAGGAAP
-653 AAARATASVASA
+653 VASA
-665 PAPVPAAPAAPVA
+665 PAPAPAAPAAPVA
-678 AARRAQQSAGTQ
+678 AARRAQQSVRAQ

-746 HREAASQASEPAA
+746 HREAASQPSEPAA

-787 AVAQASEPAAS
+787 VVARASEPAAS
-798 SSSGQASKAEPEG
+798 SSSGQASKAEPES

-838 GPEPVDPFPVAL
+838 GPDPVDPFPVAL
-850 ELGFDSVPDPKKK
+850 ELGFDSAPDPKKK

-898 EGETPSSDSSSSAQF
+898 EGEASSSDSSSSAQPI
-913 AQPAPVAAVESE
+913 QPAPVAAVESE
-925 PQLASVAESEFPAEP
+925 PQLASVAEPEFPAEP

-963 GGGQDSREPAAYAGA
+963 GGGQDSHEPAAYVGS

>member
-282 VRDLASY
+282 VRDLAAY

-370 AARVEVLERAL
+370 AARVEILERAL
-381 AQGAVAAPAAA
+381 AQGAAAAPAAA
-392 QSAAVAQQPASV
+392 QPAAMAQQQPASV
-404 PPAANAGYRQPAAA
+404 PPAANAGYRQPTAA
-418 PAAAVQPV
+418 PAV
-426 AAPSPAQAQ
+426 AAQPAVVPSPAQVQ
-435 PMAAQPAASA
+435 PTAAQPAAPA
-445 SRAQASQFQRPMPRP
+445 SPAQASQFHRPMPRP
-460 AQTQAAAQPVS
+460 AQTQSAAQPAS
-471 QGAAMVDKAAE
+471 QGAAMVNKAAE

-491 AQRTAIPQPQPQRQ
+491 AQRTAVPQAQPQ

-518 ARAAAPAASAPAVV
+518 VRAAAPAA
-532 SVAAPAAAAAPAV
+532 APAAAASATAAPAAPAAVSAAPAV
-545 PAAASGDVKA
+545 ASSDVKA

-627 TASFGGPVPFRVTQ
+627 SASFGGPVPFRVTQ
-641 GSVAGGAVGATP
+641 GSAVGGAAGVAP
-653 AAARATASVASA
+653 IASA
-665 PAPVPAAPAAPVA
+665 PAPAPTAPAAPAAPA
-678 AARRAQQSAGTQ
+678 AVHRARQSVRAQ

-700 PQAAA
+700 PQAVA

-713 VPYTDADIAAYMPEE
+713 VPYTDADIAAYMPEG

-746 HREAASQASEPAA
+746 HREAASQPGAPAV
-759 FAKPAKDNPFA
+759 FAKPAKNNPFA

-776 GIGRGVPAQPE
+776 GIGRGVPAQP
-787 AVAQASEPAAS
+787 AATARATEPTVS
-798 SSSGQASKAEPEG
+798 SSAGQASKTAPES

-838 GPEPVDPFPVAL
+838 GPDPVDPFPVAL
-850 ELGFDSVPDPKKK
+850 ELGFDSAPDPKKK

-884 RDLDALREGCDDGQ
+884 RDLDALREGCDGGQ
-898 EGETPSSDSSSSAQF
+898 EGEGQESSSDSLSSGQ
-913 AQPAPVAAVESE
+913 
-925 PQLASVAESEFPAEP
+925 SVQ
-940 PAPIPAPPSRPNP
+940 PAPIPASPSRPNP

-963 GGGQDSREPAAYAGA
+963 GGGQGSREPAEYAGA
-978 STGGSGEMSVEEIF
+978 SAGASGEMSVEEIF
-992 ASFGVNMSKVTE
+992 ASFGVNMNKVTE

>member
-282 VRDLASY
+282 VRDLAAY

-370 AARVEVLERAL
+370 AARVEILERAL
-381 AQGAVAAPAAA
+381 AQGAAAAPAAA
-392 QSAAVAQQPASV
+392 QPAAMAQQPASV

-418 PAAAVQPV
+418 PAVAAQPAV
-426 AAPSPAQAQ
+426 APSPAQVQ
-435 PMAAQPAASA
+435 PTAAQPAAPS
-445 SRAQASQFQRPMPRP
+445 SPAQASQFQRPVPRP
-460 AQTQAAAQPVS
+460 AQARSAAQSAS
-471 QGAAMVDKAAE
+471 QGAAMIDKAAE

-491 AQRTAIPQPQPQRQ
+491 AQRTAVPQAQPQ

-518 ARAAAPAASAPAVV
+518 ARAAAPAVAS
-532 SVAAPAAAAAPAV
+532 S
-545 PAAASGDVKA
+545 DVKA

-627 TASFGGPVPFRVTQ
+627 SASFGGPVPFRVTQ
-641 GSVAGGAVGATP
+641 GSAAGGAAP
-653 AAARATASVASA
+653 VASA
-665 PAPVPAAPAAPVA
+665 PAASVAPVA
-678 AARRAQQSAGTQ
+678 AARRAQQSARAQ

-787 AVAQASEPAAS
+787 VAAQASESAAS

-850 ELGFDSVPDPKKK
+850 ELGFDSAPDPKKK

-898 EGETPSSDSSSSAQF
+898 EGEASSSDSSSSAQSV
-913 AQPAPVAAVESE
+913 QPAPVAAVESE
-925 PQLASVAESEFPAEP
+925 PQLASVAEPEFPAEP

-963 GGGQDSREPAAYAGA
+963 GGGQDSHEPAAYAGA

>member
-1 MSEALYRKYRPQ
+1 MSYQALYRKFRPQ
-13 TFEDVV
+13 EFEDVK
-19 GQTHIERTLKNAIEQ
+19 GQEHIVTTLKNQIKADRI
-34 DKVGHAYMFCGP
+34 GHAYLFCGT

-51 TTTARLLAKALLCEK
+51 TTVAKIFAKAVNCEH
-66 GPTPAPDGTCEQCL
+66 PVDGSPCGECPSCR
-80 AIAEGNHPDVY
+80 AITEGSSMNVI
-91 ELDAASRTGV
+91 EIDAASNNGV
-101 DNVREEIIG
+101 DNIRQIREEVTY
-110 RVQYA
+110 R
-115 PTRGR
+115 PTEGR

-282 VRDLASY
+282 VRDLAAY

-381 AQGAVAAPAAA
+381 AQGAAAAPAAA
-392 QSAAVAQQPASV
+392 QPAAMAQQPASV

-418 PAAAVQPV
+418 PAVAARPAV
-426 AAPSPAQAQ
+426 APSPAQVQ
-435 PMAAQPAASA
+435 PTAAQPAAPS
-445 SRAQASQFQRPMPRP
+445 SPAQASQFRRPIPRP
-460 AQTQAAAQPVS
+460 AQTRSAAQSAS

-491 AQRTAIPQPQPQRQ
+491 AQRTAVPQAQPQ

-518 ARAAAPAASAPAVV
+518 TRAAAPAA
-532 SVAAPAAAAAPAV
+532 APAAAASSTATPAAPAV
-545 PAAASGDVKA
+545 ASSDVKA

-612 AAQKPDITAAIESAL
+612 AAQKPDITTAIESAL
-627 TASFGGPVPFRVTQ
+627 SASFGGPVPFRVTQ
-641 GSVAGGAVGATP
+641 GSSAGSVVGDAP
-653 AAARATASVASA
+653 AAAPAAASVASA
-665 PAPVPAAPAAPVA
+665 PAPMPVAPAASA
-678 AARRAQQSAGTQ
+678 AAASRAQQSVRTQ
-690 APSAGPSRQA
+690 TPSRQA
-700 PQAAA
+700 PQTVA

-737 ASLTVGAPS
+737 ASLTAGTPS
-746 HREAASQASEPAA
+746 HREAASQASEPAV

-776 GIGRGVPAQPE
+776 GIGRGASEQSE
-787 AVAQASEPAAS
+787 ATTQASEPTAS
-798 SSSGQASKAEPEG
+798 PSAGQAPKTELEG

-838 GPEPVDPFPVAL
+838 GPDPVDPFPVAL
-850 ELGFDSVPDPKKK
+850 ELGFDSAPDPKKK

-884 RDLDALREGCDDGQ
+884 RDLDALREGCDGGQ
-898 EGETPSSDSSSSAQF
+898 EGEGQEPSSDSLSSGQSL
-913 AQPAPVAAVESE
+913 QPAPVAAAEAES
-925 PQLASVAESEFPAEP
+925 QLAPVAEPEFPAEP
-940 PAPIPAPPSRPNP
+940 PAPIPAPPLRPNP

-963 GGGQDSREPAAYAGA
+963 GGGQGSREPAEYAGA
-978 STGGSGEMSVEEIF
+978 SAGASGEMSVEEIF
-992 ASFGVNMSKVTE
+992 ASFGVNMNKVTE

>member
-1 MSEALYRKYRPQ
+1 
-13 TFEDVV
+13 
-19 GQTHIERTLKNAIEQ
+19 
-34 DKVGHAYMFCGP
+34 
-46 RGTGK
+46 
-51 TTTARLLAKALLCEK
+51 
-66 GPTPAPDGTCEQCL
+66 
-80 AIAEGNHPDVY
+80 
-91 ELDAASRTGV
+91 
-101 DNVREEIIG
+101 
-110 RVQYA
+110 
-115 PTRGR
+115 
-120 YKVYIIDEVHM
+120 
-131 LSIAAFNALLKTLEE
+131 
-146 PPSHVVFIMCTTD
+146 
-159 PQKVPETIQSR
+159 
-170 CQRFDFHRLSNEEII
+170 
-185 ARLGAV
+185 
-191 CTAEDVQF
+191 
-199 EGDALDLV
+199 
-207 AHRAQGGMRDALT
+207 MRDALT

-282 VRDLASY
+282 VRDLAAY

-381 AQGAVAAPAAA
+381 AQGAAAAPAAA
-392 QSAAVAQQPASV
+392 QPAAMAQQPASV
-404 PPAANAGYRQPAAA
+404 PPAANAGYRQPTAA
-418 PAAAVQPV
+418 PVV
-426 AAPSPAQAQ
+426 AAQPAVVPSPAQVQ
-435 PMAAQPAASA
+435 PTAAQPAAPA
-445 SRAQASQFQRPMPRP
+445 SPAQAGQFQRSMPRP
-460 AQTQAAAQPVS
+460 AQTQSAAQPAS

-491 AQRTAIPQPQPQRQ
+491 AQRTAVPQAQPQ

-518 ARAAAPAASAPAVV
+518 ARAAAPAAAPVAAASATAAPAAPAAVSAAPAVV
-532 SVAAPAAAAAPAV
+532 S
-545 PAAASGDVKA
+545 SDVKA

-627 TASFGGPVPFRVTQ
+627 SASFGGPVPFRVTQ
-641 GSVAGGAVGATP
+641 GSAAGGAAP
-653 AAARATASVASA
+653 VASA
-665 PAPVPAAPAAPVA
+665 PAPAAPAAPAVPA
-678 AARRAQQSAGTQ
+678 AVHSAQQSVRAQ
-690 APSAGPSRQA
+690 VHSAGPSRQA
-700 PQAAA
+700 PQAVA

-713 VPYTDADIAAYMPEE
+713 VPYTDADIAAYMPEG

-746 HREAASQASEPAA
+746 HREAASQPGEPAA

-787 AVAQASEPAAS
+787 ATAQATEPTVS
-798 SSSGQASKAEPEG
+798 SSAGQVPKTASES

-838 GPEPVDPFPVAL
+838 GPDPVDPFPVAL
-850 ELGFDSVPDPKKK
+850 ELGFDSAPDPKKK

-884 RDLDALREGCDDGQ
+884 RDLDALREGCGGGQ
-898 EGETPSSDSSSSAQF
+898 EGEGESSSDSLSLAQSV
-913 AQPAPVAAVESE
+913 QPAPVAAAEAES
-925 PQLASVAESEFPAEP
+925 QLAPVAEPEFPAEP

-963 GGGQDSREPAAYAGA
+963 GGGQGSREPAEYAGA
-978 STGGSGEMSVEEIF
+978 SAGASGEMSVEEIF
-992 ASFGVNMSKVTE
+992 ASFGVNMNKVAE

>member
-199 EGDALDLV
+199 EGNALDLV

-282 VRDLASY
+282 VRDLAAY

-381 AQGAVAAPAAA
+381 AQGAAAAPAAA
-392 QSAAVAQQPASV
+392 QPAAMAQQPASV

-418 PAAAVQPV
+418 AAA
-426 AAPSPAQAQ
+426 
-435 PMAAQPAASA
+435 AAQPAAPS
-445 SRAQASQFQRPMPRP
+445 SPVQASQFQRPIPRP
-460 AQTQAAAQPVS
+460 AQTQPAAQPAS

-491 AQRTAIPQPQPQRQ
+491 AQRTAVPQAQPQ
-505 SQGFAPQAQAAAP
+505 SQGFAPQAQAAP
-518 ARAAAPAASAPAVV
+518 ARAAAPAA
-532 SVAAPAAAAAPAV
+532 APAAAASATAAPAAPAAVSAAPAV
-545 PAAASGDVKA
+545 ASSDVKA

-627 TASFGGPVPFRVTQ
+627 SASFGGPVPFRVTQ
-641 GSVAGGAVGATP
+641 GYAAGGATP
-653 AAARATASVASA
+653 VASASA
-665 PAPVPAAPAAPVA
+665 PAPAAPAAVH
-678 AARRAQQSAGTQ
+678 RAQQSVRAQ

-700 PQAAA
+700 PQAVA

-728 EQPPFTEPD
+728 ERPPFTEPD

-746 HREAASQASEPAA
+746 HREAASQPSEPAA

-776 GIGRGVPAQPE
+776 GIGRGVSAQPE
-787 AVAQASEPAAS
+787 ATVQATEPTVS
-798 SSSGQASKAEPEG
+798 SSAGQAPKTAPES

-838 GPEPVDPFPVAL
+838 GPDPVDPFPVAL
-850 ELGFDSVPDPKKK
+850 ELGFDSAPDPKKK

-884 RDLDALREGCDDGQ
+884 RDLDALREGCDGGQ
-898 EGETPSSDSSSSAQF
+898 EGEGQESSSDSLSSGQSL
-913 AQPAPVAAVESE
+913 QPAPVAAAEAE
-925 PQLASVAESEFPAEP
+925 PQLAPIAEPEFPAEP

-963 GGGQDSREPAAYAGA
+963 GGGQGSREPAEYAGA
-978 STGGSGEMSVEEIF
+978 SAGASGEMSVEEIF
-992 ASFGVNMSKVTE
+992 ASFGVNMNKVTE

>member
-282 VRDLASY
+282 VRDLAAY

-392 QSAAVAQQPASV
+392 QPAVVAQQPARV

-418 PAAAVQPV
+418 PAAAVQPAV
-426 AAPSPAQAQ
+426 APSPVQTQ
-435 PMAAQPAASA
+435 PMAAQSAAPASH
-445 SRAQASQFQRPMPRP
+445 AQASQFRRSMPRP
-460 AQTQAAAQPVS
+460 AQTQPAAQSAS

-491 AQRTAIPQPQPQRQ
+491 AQRTALPQTQPQ

-518 ARAAAPAASAPAVV
+518 ARAAAPAAAP
-532 SVAAPAAAAAPAV
+532 VAAASATATPAAPTAASAAPAV
-545 PAAASGDVKA
+545 ASSDVKA

-627 TASFGGPVPFRVTQ
+627 SASFGGPVPFRVTQ
-641 GSVAGGAVGATP
+641 GSAAGGAAP
-653 AAARATASVASA
+653 VASA
-665 PAPVPAAPAAPVA
+665 PASAPAA
-678 AARRAQQSAGTQ
+678 AARRAQQSVRAQ

-700 PQAAA
+700 PQVAA

-787 AVAQASEPAAS
+787 VAVQASEPAAS
-798 SSSGQASKAEPEG
+798 SSSGQASKAEPEN

-850 ELGFDSVPDPKKK
+850 ELGFDSAPDPKKK

-898 EGETPSSDSSSSAQF
+898 EGETSSSDSSSSAQSI
-913 AQPAPVAAVESE
+913 QPAPVAAVESE
-925 PQLASVAESEFPAEP
+925 PQLASVAEPEFPAEP

-963 GGGQDSREPAAYAGA
+963 GGGRDSHEPAAYAGS

>member
-282 VRDLASY
+282 VRDLAAY

-370 AARVEVLERAL
+370 AARVEILERAL
-381 AQGAVAAPAAA
+381 AQGAAAAPAAA
-392 QSAAVAQQPASV
+392 QPAAMAQQPASV
-404 PPAANAGYRQPAAA
+404 PPAANAGYRQPVAA
-418 PAAAVQPV
+418 PAVAAQPA
-426 AAPSPAQAQ
+426 AAPSPAQVQ
-435 PMAAQPAASA
+435 PTAAQPAAPS
-445 SRAQASQFQRPMPRP
+445 SPAQASQFQRPIQRP
-460 AQTQAAAQPVS
+460 AQTQPAAQPAS

-491 AQRTAIPQPQPQRQ
+491 AQRTVVPQAQPQ

-518 ARAAAPAASAPAVV
+518 ARAAAPAAV
-532 SVAAPAAAAAPAV
+532 SAAPAV
-545 PAAASGDVKA
+545 ASSDVKA

-627 TASFGGPVPFRVTQ
+627 SASFGGPVPFRVTQ
-641 GSVAGGAVGATP
+641 GSAAGGAAPV
-653 AAARATASVASA
+653 ASASA
-665 PAPVPAAPAAPVA
+665 PAPAAPAAVH
-678 AARRAQQSAGTQ
+678 RAQQSVRAQ

-700 PQAAA
+700 PQAVA

-728 EQPPFTEPD
+728 ERPPFTEPD
-737 ASLTVGAPS
+737 ASLTAGAPS
-746 HREAASQASEPAA
+746 HREAASQPGEPAA
-759 FAKPAKDNPFA
+759 FEKPAKNNPFA

-787 AVAQASEPAAS
+787 ATAQATEPTVS
-798 SSSGQASKAEPEG
+798 SSAGQAPKTAPESV
-811 APAKKRKT
+811 PAKKRKT

-838 GPEPVDPFPVAL
+838 GPHPVDPFPVAL
-850 ELGFDSVPDPKKK
+850 ELGFDSAPDPKKK

-884 RDLDALREGCDDGQ
+884 RDLDALREGCGGGQ
-898 EGETPSSDSSSSAQF
+898 EGEGQEPSSDSLSSGQSL
-913 AQPAPVAAVESE
+913 QPAPVAAAEPE
-925 PQLASVAESEFPAEP
+925 PQLAPVADPEFPAEP
-940 PAPIPAPPSRPNP
+940 PAPIPAPPLRPNP

-963 GGGQDSREPAAYAGA
+963 GGGQDTHEPAAYAGS
-978 STGGSGEMSVEEIF
+978 STGGSGDMSVEEIF

>member
-282 VRDLASY
+282 VRDLAAY

-381 AQGAVAAPAAA
+381 AQGAAAAPAAA
-392 QSAAVAQQPASV
+392 QPAAMAQQPASV
-404 PPAANAGYRQPAAA
+404 PPAANAGYRQPTAA
-418 PAAAVQPV
+418 PAAAVQSAV
-426 AAPSPAQAQ
+426 APSPAQVQ
-435 PMAAQPAASA
+435 PTAAQPA
-445 SRAQASQFQRPMPRP
+445 
-460 AQTQAAAQPVS
+460 S
-471 QGAAMVDKAAE
+471 QGAAMVNKAAE

-491 AQRTAIPQPQPQRQ
+491 AQRTAVPQAQPQ
-505 SQGFAPQAQAAAP
+505 SQGFAPQAQAT
-518 ARAAAPAASAPAVV
+518 APAASPVAAA
-532 SVAAPAAAAAPAV
+532 SVAATPTAPAAVSAAPAV
-545 PAAASGDVKA
+545 ASSDVKA

-627 TASFGGPVPFRVTQ
+627 SASFGGSVPFRVTQ
-641 GSVAGGAVGATP
+641 GSAAGGAVP
-653 AAARATASVASA
+653 VASA
-665 PAPVPAAPAAPVA
+665 PAPAVPAAPAAVH
-678 AARRAQQSAGTQ
+678 RAQQSVRAQ

-700 PQAAA
+700 PQAVA

-713 VPYTDADIAAYMPEE
+713 VPYTDADIAAYMPEG

-737 ASLTVGAPS
+737 ASLTAGAPS
-746 HREAASQASEPAA
+746 HREAASQPGEPAV

-787 AVAQASEPAAS
+787 ATAQATEPTVS
-798 SSSGQASKAEPEG
+798 SSAGQAPKTAPES

-838 GPEPVDPFPVAL
+838 GPDPVDPFPVAL
-850 ELGFDSVPDPKKK
+850 ELGFDSAPDPKKK

-884 RDLDALREGCDDGQ
+884 RDLDALREGCDGGQ
-898 EGETPSSDSSSSAQF
+898 EGEGQGSSSDSLSSGQSV
-913 AQPAPVAAVESE
+913 QPAPVAAAEAES
-925 PQLASVAESEFPAEP
+925 QLASVAEPEFPAEP

-963 GGGQDSREPAAYAGA
+963 GGGQGSREPAEYAGA
-978 STGGSGEMSVEEIF
+978 SAGASGEMSVEEIF
-992 ASFGVNMSKVTE
+992 ASFGVNMNKVTE

>member
-253 VRSIATRDAAACFT
+253 VQSIATRDAAACFT

-282 VRDLASY
+282 VRDLAAY

-381 AQGAVAAPAAA
+381 AQGAAAAPAAA
-392 QSAAVAQQPASV
+392 QPTAMAQQPASV
-404 PPAANAGYRQPAAA
+404 PPAANAGYRR
-418 PAAAVQPV
+418 PV
-426 AAPSPAQAQ
+426 A
-435 PMAAQPAASA
+435 AAQPAAPA
-445 SRAQASQFQRPMPRP
+445 SPAQVQPTAAQLAAPSSPAQASQFQRSMPRP
-460 AQTQAAAQPVS
+460 AQTQSAAQPAS

-491 AQRTAIPQPQPQRQ
+491 AQRTAVPQAQPQ
-505 SQGFAPQAQAAAP
+505 SQGFAPQAQAVAP
-518 ARAAAPAASAPAVV
+518 VRAAAPAA
-532 SVAAPAAAAAPAV
+532 APAAAASATAAPAAPAAVSAAPAV
-545 PAAASGDVKA
+545 ASSDVKA

-627 TASFGGPVPFRVTQ
+627 SASFGGPVPFRVTQ
-641 GSVAGGAVGATP
+641 GSAAGNV
-653 AAARATASVASA
+653 ASVLSA
-665 PAPVPAAPAAPVA
+665 PAPAPAALAAPAAVH
-678 AARRAQQSAGTQ
+678 RAQQSVRAQ

-700 PQAAA
+700 PQAVA

-728 EQPPFTEPD
+728 EQSPFAEPD

-746 HREAASQASEPAA
+746 HREAASQPGEPAV
-759 FAKPAKDNPFA
+759 FAKPAKNNPFA

-787 AVAQASEPAAS
+787 ATARATEPTVS
-798 SSSGQASKAEPEG
+798 SSAGQAPKTAPES

-838 GPEPVDPFPVAL
+838 GPDPVDPFPVAL
-850 ELGFDSVPDPKKK
+850 ELGFDSAPDPKKK

-884 RDLDALREGCDDGQ
+884 HDLDALREGCGGGQ
-898 EGETPSSDSSSSAQF
+898 EGEGESSSDSLSLAQSV
-913 AQPAPVAAVESE
+913 QPAPVVAAEAES
-925 PQLASVAESEFPAEP
+925 QLAPVAEPEFPAEP

-963 GGGQDSREPAAYAGA
+963 GGGQGSREPAEYAGA
-978 STGGSGEMSVEEIF
+978 SAGASGEMSVEEIF
-992 ASFGVNMSKVTE
+992 ASFGVNMNKVTE

>member
-1 MSEALYRKYRPQ
+1 M
-13 TFEDVV
+13 
-19 GQTHIERTLKNAIEQ
+19 
-34 DKVGHAYMFCGP
+34 
-46 RGTGK
+46 
-51 TTTARLLAKALLCEK
+51 
-66 GPTPAPDGTCEQCL
+66 
-80 AIAEGNHPDVY
+80 
-91 ELDAASRTGV
+91 
-101 DNVREEIIG
+101 
-110 RVQYA
+110 
-115 PTRGR
+115 
-120 YKVYIIDEVHM
+120 
-131 LSIAAFNALLKTLEE
+131 
-146 PPSHVVFIMCTTD
+146 
-159 PQKVPETIQSR
+159 
-170 CQRFDFHRLSNEEII
+170 
-185 ARLGAV
+185 
-191 CTAEDVQF
+191 
-199 EGDALDLV
+199 
-207 AHRAQGGMRDALT
+207 
-220 MLEQLIA
+220 
-227 FGDGNVT
+227 
-234 MEVANDVLGSL
+234 
-245 DVDDMSGI
+245 
-253 VRSIATRDAAACFT
+253 
-267 WVSEYVETGADLARF
+267 
-282 VRDLASY
+282 RDLAAY

-381 AQGAVAAPAAA
+381 AQGAAAAPAAA
-392 QSAAVAQQPASV
+392 QPAAMAQQPASV
-404 PPAANAGYRQPAAA
+404 PPAANAGYRRPAAA
-418 PAAAVQPV
+418 PAV
-426 AAPSPAQAQ
+426 
-435 PMAAQPAASA
+435 AAQPAAPSSPA
-445 SRAQASQFQRPMPRP
+445 QVQPTAAQPAAPSSPVQASQFQRSMPRP
-460 AQTQAAAQPVS
+460 AQTQSAAQPAS

-491 AQRTAIPQPQPQRQ
+491 AQRTAVPQARPQ
-505 SQGFAPQAQAAAP
+505 SQGFAPQTQAAAP
-518 ARAAAPAASAPAVV
+518 VRAAAPAAAPVAAASAT
-532 SVAAPAAAAAPAV
+532 AAPAAPAAVSAAPAV
-545 PAAASGDVKA
+545 ASSDVKA

-627 TASFGGPVPFRVTQ
+627 SASFGGPVPFRVTQ
-641 GSVAGGAVGATP
+641 GSAAGGAAPV
-653 AAARATASVASA
+653 ASASA
-665 PAPVPAAPAAPVA
+665 PAPAAPAAPA
-678 AARRAQQSAGTQ
+678 AVHRARQSVRAQ

-700 PQAAA
+700 PQTVA

-746 HREAASQASEPAA
+746 HREAASQPSEPAS
-759 FAKPAKDNPFA
+759 FAKPAKNNPFA

-776 GIGRGVPAQPE
+776 GIGRGVAAQPE
-787 AVAQASEPAAS
+787 ATARATEPTVS
-798 SSSGQASKAEPEG
+798 SSAGQAPKTAPES

-838 GPEPVDPFPVAL
+838 GPDPVDPFPVAL
-850 ELGFDSVPDPKKK
+850 ELGFDSAPDPKKK

-884 RDLDALREGCDDGQ
+884 RDLDALREGCDGGQ
-898 EGETPSSDSSSSAQF
+898 EGEGQEPSSDSLSSGQSL
-913 AQPAPVAAVESE
+913 QPAPVAAAEAES
-925 PQLASVAESEFPAEP
+925 QLAPVAELEFPAEP

-963 GGGQDSREPAAYAGA
+963 GGGQGSREPAEYAGA
-978 STGGSGEMSVEEIF
+978 SAGASCEMSVEEIF
-992 ASFGVNMSKVTE
+992 ASFGVNMNKVTE

>member
-282 VRDLASY
+282 VRDLAAY

-392 QSAAVAQQPASV
+392 QPAAMAQQPASV

-418 PAAAVQPV
+418 PAVAVQP
-426 AAPSPAQAQ
+426 AAPSSPAQAG
-435 PMAAQPAASA
+435 
-445 SRAQASQFQRPMPRP
+445 QFQRPIPRP
-460 AQTQAAAQPVS
+460 AQTQPAAQPAS

-491 AQRTAIPQPQPQRQ
+491 AQRTAVPQAQPQSQ
-505 SQGFAPQAQAAAP
+505 SQGFAPQAQAAP
-518 ARAAAPAASAPAVV
+518 ARAAAP
-532 SVAAPAAAAAPAV
+532 VAAPAAAASVAAAPAAPAAVSAAPAV
-545 PAAASGDVKA
+545 ASSDVKA

-627 TASFGGPVPFRVTQ
+627 SASFGGPVPFRVTQ
-641 GSVAGGAVGATP
+641 GSAAGGAAPV
-653 AAARATASVASA
+653 ASASA
-665 PAPVPAAPAAPVA
+665 PAPAAPAVPAAVH
-678 AARRAQQSAGTQ
+678 RAQQSVRAQ

-700 PQAAA
+700 PQAVA

-746 HREAASQASEPAA
+746 HREAASQPSEPAT
-759 FAKPAKDNPFA
+759 FAKPAKNNPFA

-787 AVAQASEPAAS
+787 ATAQATEPTVS
-798 SSSGQASKAEPEG
+798 SSAGQAPKTAPES

-838 GPEPVDPFPVAL
+838 GPDPVDPFPVAL
-850 ELGFDSVPDPKKK
+850 ELGFDSAPDPKKK

-898 EGETPSSDSSSSAQF
+898 EGETPSSDSSSSGQPL
-913 AQPAPVAAVESE
+913 QPAPVAAVESE
-925 PQLASVAESEFPAEP
+925 PQLASAAESEFPAEP

-963 GGGQDSREPAAYAGA
+963 GGGQDSHEPAAYAGA